1 MSSAQGPL
9 VIASACAGTSS
20 HHLTRLYP
28 TFEQLPMSDAAKALV
43 PSLDDTDAAAS
54 QSDFTTSGVDDEVRR
69 LENKR
74 QSLSRSR
81 SRSPSPSPSPTSGLS
96 DGDATSD
103 VAQVCDSW
111 HYTKR

>member
-28 TFEQLPMSDAAKALV
+28 TFEQSPMSDAAKALV
-43 PSLDDTDAAAS
+43 PSLDDTDGAAS
-54 QSDFTTSGVDDEVRR
+54 QSGFTTSGVDDEVRR

-81 SRSPSPSPSPTSGLS
+81 SRSRSPTSGLS

-111 HYTKR
+111 HYSTKR

>member
-9 VIASACAGTSS
+9 VIASASAGTSS

-28 TFEQLPMSDAAKALV
+28 TFEQSPMSDAAKALV

-74 QSLSRSR
+74 QS
-81 SRSPSPSPSPTSGLS
+81 PSLSPSPTSGLS
-96 DGDATSD
+96 DAETRE
-103 VAQVCDSW
+103 VAEVRVAGT
-111 HYTKR
+111 Y

>member
-1 MSSAQGPL
+1 
-9 VIASACAGTSS
+9 
-20 HHLTRLYP
+20 
-28 TFEQLPMSDAAKALV
+28 MSDAAKALV

-74 QSLSRSR
+74 QSLSRSP
-81 SRSPSPSPSPTSGLS
+81 SPSPSPSPTSGLS